1 MAGGH
6 RVQAGDEPLAQGGDP
21 VDHAVRLDPP
31 QAGERG
37 GHRVGVHPEG
47 ARAEYAAGG
56 ALQLAAAKAGRDRV
70 AVGHRL
76 GVAAQVRPVAE
87 AYVRALQVG
96 AKADADVVA
105 DHQRAALVG
114 KRAHAVQE
122 PGGGQLRVRERRVV
136 VRGHHHGRHVV
147 RIAVEQGGDA
157 VQVVPAK
164 AMDVGQVLL
173 QQAGMAGHRP
183 RVGTVVGAVGGQQ
196 LAAPGVGTSG
206 LQRVGGHVG
215 AVDPEQRPVHAG
227 DAGGQILGQLDH
239 LKARR
244 VEAETAPQGG
254 VCRIVDGAV
263 AVAEQVA
270 AEAAQEVDVFV
281 AVDVAESAAGAALGV
296 VGKRARHHQRRAL
309 GAVDAARDHLYRA
322 SQQVTAAREPE
333 GGPHQLASSICT
345 SPIT

>member
-6 RVQAGDEPLAQGGDP
+6 RVQAGDEPLTQGGDP
-21 VDHAVRLDPP
+21 VDDAVRLDPL

-37 GHRVGVHPEG
+37 RHRVRVHPEG

-56 ALQLAAAKAGRDRV
+56 ALQLAAAKAGRDRI
-70 AVGHRL
+70 AVGDRL

-122 PGGGQLRVRERRVV
+122 PGGGELRVRERRVV
-136 VRGHHHGRHVV
+136 VRRHHHGRHVV

-164 AMDVGQVLL
+164 PIDVGQIFL
-173 QQAGMAGHRP
+173 QQAGVPGHCP
-183 RVGTVVGAVGGQQ
+183 GMGAVVGAVADEQ
-196 LAAPGVGTSG
+196 LAASRVGSRG
-206 LQRVGGHVG
+206 LQGVGGHVG

-244 VEAETAPQGG
+244 VEAEAAPQRRGG
-254 VCRIVDGAV
+254 GIVDGTV

-270 AEAAQEVDVFV
+270 AEAAQKVDVFV

-322 SQQVTAAREPE
+322 SQQVTAACEPE

-345 SPIT
+345 SPTT